1 MLITSLE
8 QAQAEMVE
16 ELKNRETTGDS
27 GRGGGGGG
35 GSNKEHV
42 PPAIK
47 CDDCN
52 DQLSVP
58 PAPPTLQRQITPG
71 STDAID
77 FLLDKVMGADY
88 HRGRYECASLSHS
101 SNFFIFF
108 SFFSSF
114 KLVSSSIILV
124 CDLLHS
130 LKRTNHPYTM

>member
-16 ELKNRETTGDS
+16 ELENREATGDS

-35 GSNKEHV
+35 SNKEYV

-88 HRGRYECASLSHS
+88 HRGRYECASLIQATVS
-101 SNFFIFF
+101 SFFFFLFILQAGFFINYPCVR
-108 SFFSSF
+108 SA
-114 KLVSSSIILV
+114 
-124 CDLLHS
+124 S
-130 LKRTNHPYTM
+130 LP